1 LIKRDLTARN
11 CSKEYDYSQ
20 DEVEEDLFAKQELRQ
35 EDRDD
40 ETRRIKECE
49 HADEL

>member
-1 LIKRDLTARN
+1 LIKKDLTARD

-20 DEVEEDLFAKQELRQ
+20 DENDEDLLTKQELRH

-49 HADEL
+49 HVDE